1 MKTAFIHI
9 PRTGGSSL
17 YNPQMK
23 ICSHSI
29 GHGRASD
36 YRDRGHD
43 HAFMTMMRDPYD
55 ISISYY
61 YATKQTCSLDEFLE
75 SYPQKLYSYYFEDFK
90 IDDFLLVGSTDNM
103 KKTRLLVNSIF
114 NVNVS
119 YRHIN
124 KCSQNRDTP
133 TYSKNDFMKNNK
145 NEYDLYY
152 KGLERFDML
161 CHYHL

>member
-1 MKTAFIHI
+1 MNTAFIHI

-17 YNPQMK
+17 YDIQMK
-23 ICSHSI
+23 MCSHSI
-29 GHGRASD
+29 GHGRVSD
-36 YRDRGHD
+36 YNGKGHD

-61 YATKQTCSLDEFLE
+61 YATKQVCSLDEFLE

-90 IDDFLLVGSTDNM
+90 IDDFSLIGKTDSM
-103 KKTRLLVNSIF
+103 ETTRLLMNSIF
-114 NVNVS
+114 NVNVP

-124 KCSQNRDTP
+124 RCCQNRNVP
-133 TYSKNDFMKNNK
+133 SYSKKNFIKNN
-145 NEYDLYY
+145 ESDYGLYY
-152 KGLERFDML
+152 KGLERFDKL